1 MKGFKIDQAVSS
13 VMLVLTEYVCNYTL
27 EPCYS
32 VVACAL
38 LPESA
43 CPPVVIY
50 CCNAEQAKAEM
61 RSTRENRRFW
71 GTPLESSHGF

>member
-1 MKGFKIDQAVSS
+1 MYA
-13 VMLVLTEYVCNYTL
+13 L
-27 EPCYS
+27 ELCYS

-50 CCNAEQAKAEM
+50 YCCNAEQTKAEM
-61 RSTRENRRFW
+61 RSTRENRRFG